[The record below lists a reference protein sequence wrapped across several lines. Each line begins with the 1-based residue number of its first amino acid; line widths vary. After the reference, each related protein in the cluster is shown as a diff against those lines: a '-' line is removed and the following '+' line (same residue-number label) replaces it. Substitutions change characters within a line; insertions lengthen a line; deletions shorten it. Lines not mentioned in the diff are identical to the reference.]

1 LNNYLKNKEKIKTA
15 RFPVPFTA
23 GLFASS
29 LSDAKFKILTK
40 DEEI

>member
-1 LNNYLKNKEKIKTA
+1 LQKQKYNKESLKTA

-29 LSDAKFKILTK
+29 LSDAIFKT
-40 DEEI
+40 